1 MHKRDRK
8 RRKGAFAAALMLLLA
23 AALLGGC
30 SLREAGRGADER
42 IQIKVQYMC
51 GRMNLDLESVLEER
65 FPQVDIVTD
74 ELVGVPDY
82 VISR

>member
-51 GRMNLDLESVLEER
+51 GRMNLDLESVLE
-65 FPQVDIVTD
+65 
-74 ELVGVPDY
+74 
-82 VISR
+82 